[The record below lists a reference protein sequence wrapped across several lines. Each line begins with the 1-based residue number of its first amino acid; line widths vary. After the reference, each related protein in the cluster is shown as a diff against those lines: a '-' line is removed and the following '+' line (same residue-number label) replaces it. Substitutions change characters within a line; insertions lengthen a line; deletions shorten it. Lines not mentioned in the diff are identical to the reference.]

1 MIRNAKILVPAIAAL
16 SLSACVSFGGNAPAQ
31 LLTLTSDARVATGTV
46 RTGAPGTSITV
57 MDPDTPKKLDTVR
70 VPVQVDA
77 VSVAYIKDAQWVDS
91 PRHLFQKMLSETIA
105 ASGTAI
111 VLDSGQY
118 SSDPGKRLLGELID
132 FGVDARTNTAV
143 VTYDATLVGHVFRQ
157 AGRTHD
163 TLELCAHLLAA
174 HAIEPPPA
182 SQRRHQPRCGLRVE
196 GVERDDQIRDH
207 PIACTIALM
216 ETPLVRRERTI

>member
-118 SSDPGKRLLGELID
+118 SADPGKRLLGELID
-132 FGVDARTNTAV
+132 FGVDARTSMAV
-143 VTYDATLVGHVFRQ
+143 VTYDATLAPGGGAPVLRKRFSASVPVSAIHAASVGAPINQ
-157 AGRTHD
+157 A
-163 TLELCAHLLAA
+163 ANKVAA
-174 HAIEPPPA
+174 EVAA
-182 SQRRHQPRCGLRVE
+182 WVNG
-196 GVERDDQIRDH
+196 G
-207 PIACTIALM
+207 
-216 ETPLVRRERTI
+216 

>member
-118 SSDPGKRLLGELID
+118 SADPGKRLLGELID
-132 FGVDARTNTAV
+132 FGVDARTSMAV
-143 VTYDATLVGHVFRQ
+143 VTYDATLAPGGGAPVLRKRFSASVPVSAIHAASVGAPINQ
-157 AGRTHD
+157 A
-163 TLELCAHLLAA
+163 ANKVAA
-174 HAIEPPPA
+174 EVAA
-182 SQRRHQPRCGLRVE
+182 WVN
-196 GVERDDQIRDH
+196 GV
-207 PIACTIALM
+207 
-216 ETPLVRRERTI
+216 

>member
-1 MIRNAKILVPAIAAL
+1 MIRNAKILVQAIAAL

-111 VLDSGQY
+111 VLDTGQY
-118 SSDPGKRLLGELID
+118 SADPGKRLLGELID
-132 FGVDARTNTAV
+132 FGVDARTSMAV
-143 VTYDATLVGHVFRQ
+143 VTYDATLAPGGGAPVLRKRFSASVPVSAIHAASVGAPINQ
-157 AGRTHD
+157 A
-163 TLELCAHLLAA
+163 ANKVAA
-174 HAIEPPPA
+174 EVAA
-182 SQRRHQPRCGLRVE
+182 WVN
-196 GVERDDQIRDH
+196 GV
-207 PIACTIALM
+207 
-216 ETPLVRRERTI
+216 

>member
-111 VLDSGQY
+111 VLDTGQY
-118 SSDPGKRLLGELID
+118 SADPGKRLLGELID
-132 FGVDARTNTAV
+132 FGVDARTSMAV
-143 VTYDATLVGHVFRQ
+143 VTYDATLAPGGGAPVLRKRFSASVPVSAIHAASVGAPINQ
-157 AGRTHD
+157 A
-163 TLELCAHLLAA
+163 ANKVAA
-174 HAIEPPPA
+174 EVAA
-182 SQRRHQPRCGLRVE
+182 WVNG
-196 GVERDDQIRDH
+196 G
-207 PIACTIALM
+207 
-216 ETPLVRRERTI
+216 

>member
-1 MIRNAKILVPAIAAL
+1 MKRIHPMIRNAKILVPAIAAL

-118 SSDPGKRLLGELID
+118 SADPGKRLLGELID
-132 FGVDARTNTAV
+132 FGVDARTSMAV
-143 VTYDATLVGHVFRQ
+143 VTYDATLAPGGGAPVLRKRFSASVPVSAIHAAIVGAPINQ
-157 AGRTHD
+157 A
-163 TLELCAHLLAA
+163 ANKVAA
-174 HAIEPPPA
+174 EVAA
-182 SQRRHQPRCGLRVE
+182 WVNG
-196 GVERDDQIRDH
+196 G
-207 PIACTIALM
+207 
-216 ETPLVRRERTI
+216 

>member
-143 VTYDATLVGHVFRQ
+143 VTYDATLAPGGGAPVLRKRFSASVPVSAIHAASVGAPINQ
-157 AGRTHD
+157 A
-163 TLELCAHLLAA
+163 ANKVAA
-174 HAIEPPPA
+174 EVAA
-182 SQRRHQPRCGLRVE
+182 WVNG
-196 GVERDDQIRDH
+196 G
-207 PIACTIALM
+207 
-216 ETPLVRRERTI
+216 

>member
-118 SSDPGKRLLGELID
+118 SADPGKRLLGELID
-132 FGVDARTNTAV
+132 FGVDARTSMAV
-143 VTYDATLVGHVFRQ
+143 VTYDATLAPGGGAPVLRKRFSASVPVSAIHAAIVGAPINQ
-157 AGRTHD
+157 A
-163 TLELCAHLLAA
+163 ANKVAA
-174 HAIEPPPA
+174 EVAA
-182 SQRRHQPRCGLRVE
+182 WVNG
-196 GVERDDQIRDH
+196 G
-207 PIACTIALM
+207 
-216 ETPLVRRERTI
+216 

>member
-118 SSDPGKRLLGELID
+118 SADPGKRLLGELID

-143 VTYDATLVGHVFRQ
+143 VTYDATLAPGGGAPVLRKRFSASVPVSAIHAASVGAPINQ
-157 AGRTHD
+157 A
-163 TLELCAHLLAA
+163 ANKVAA
-174 HAIEPPPA
+174 EVAA
-182 SQRRHQPRCGLRVE
+182 WVN
-196 GVERDDQIRDH
+196 GV
-207 PIACTIALM
+207 
-216 ETPLVRRERTI
+216 

>member
-1 MIRNAKILVPAIAAL
+1 MIRNAKILVPAIVAL
-16 SLSACVSFGGNAPAQ
+16 SLSACVSFGGDAPAQ
-31 LLTLTSDARVATGTV
+31 LLTLTSDARVATGAV

-105 ASGTAI
+105 ANGTAI

-118 SSDPGKRLLGELID
+118 SADPGKRLLGELID
-132 FGVDARTNTAV
+132 FGVDARTNMAV
-143 VTYDATLVGHVFRQ
+143 VTYDATLALGGGAPVQRKRFSASVPVSAIDAASVGGPINQ
-157 AGRTHD
+157 A
-163 TLELCAHLLAA
+163 ANKVAA
-174 HAIEPPPA
+174 EVAVWVN
-182 SQRRHQPRCGLRVE
+182 G
-196 GVERDDQIRDH
+196 G
-207 PIACTIALM
+207 
-216 ETPLVRRERTI
+216 

>member
-118 SSDPGKRLLGELID
+118 SADPGKRLLGELID

-143 VTYDATLVGHVFRQ
+143 VTYDATLAPGGGAPVLRKRFSASVPVSAIHAASVGAPINQ
-157 AGRTHD
+157 A
-163 TLELCAHLLAA
+163 ANKVAA
-174 HAIEPPPA
+174 EVAA
-182 SQRRHQPRCGLRVE
+182 WVNG
-196 GVERDDQIRDH
+196 G
-207 PIACTIALM
+207 
-216 ETPLVRRERTI
+216 

>member
-118 SSDPGKRLLGELID
+118 SADPGKRLLGELID

-143 VTYDATLVGHVFRQ
+143 VTYDATLAPGGGAPVLRKRFSASVPVSAIHAASVGAPINQ
-157 AGRTHD
+157 A
-163 TLELCAHLLAA
+163 ANKVAA
-174 HAIEPPPA
+174 EVAA
-182 SQRRHQPRCGLRVE
+182 WVDG
-196 GVERDDQIRDH
+196 G
-207 PIACTIALM
+207 
-216 ETPLVRRERTI
+216 